1 MGFVLLLCLLDN
13 WAVVYLSLLPN
24 QQILTQDKSS
34 QEISNIFNRITSTRS
49 KDDDASLIL
58 DCTASTIFGSAV
70 LNEQCWKKK
79 AARRKNY
86 FTKQID
92 SGPAF
97 EKVKARVWVPNG
109 NGDIAG
115 FWSDAIQC
123 TPMGTY
129 RETRKSRAEGRLV
142 NGAIC
147 IVNGIY
153 TLVKKEQFQCKQP
166 CSAKQNPHSWKAT
179 DAPATLLTGMLL
191 SSKDGRCYGRIKWDR
206 ADEQWIR
213 EDKITLLAENSK
225 PKRRHNRVNFRY
237 QPGEA
242 RDETF
247 DSDKSR
253 VDLIDKLFKKIRG
266 AQAKEADGSTS
277 FEAMA
282 YSFENIQCGVPC
294 FEEISGMI
302 RVGAKKEEDKVKKK
316 WKPRA
321 KCHKRGCTK
330 LARSARKNAYCMK
343 HQNKINSKMYG
354 EKGINGSK

>member
-1 MGFVLLLCLLDN
+1 M
-13 WAVVYLSLLPN
+13 
-24 QQILTQDKSS
+24 
-34 QEISNIFNRITSTRS
+34 
-49 KDDDASLIL
+49 
-58 DCTASTIFGSAV
+58 DCTASNIFGSPV
-70 LNEQCWKKK
+70 LNKQAWRKKT
-79 AARRKNY
+79 ARRKDY

-115 FWSDAIQC
+115 FWSDAIQY

-129 RETRKSRAEGRLV
+129 HETRKSRAEGRLV

-191 SSKDGRCYGRIKWDR
+191 SSKDGRCYGRIKWDG
-206 ADEQWIR
+206 ANEQWIR
-213 EDKITLLAENSK
+213 EDKITLFSENSK

-242 RDETF
+242 RDEIF
-247 DSDKSR
+247 YRDKSR
-253 VDLIDKLFKKIRG
+253 VDVIDKLFKKLRSV
-266 AQAKEADGSTS
+266 ATHMVQNTQAKKAEGSTS
-277 FEAMA
+277 FEAVA
-282 YSFENIQCGVPC
+282 YSFDNIQCGVPC

-302 RVGAKKEEDKVKKK
+302 RVGAKMEEDKVKRK

-343 HQNKINSKMYG
+343 HQNKIKNKMHAENSTNARK
-354 EKGINGSK
+354 